1 MLAQGLTPQEQVAII
16 GLSERCFELFPK
28 VIGQFNGWT
37 PFQVDNEEEQVMRKR
52 ATRAIVEAVCVMK
65 ERGISLLGQEDSGI
79 LANDEFFT
87 WCHFLFHSASRDAH
101 EASYNEHMR
110 LLMLT
115 ETLINSKQYW
125 WHCFVESQKH
135 LQRWSYHSNE
145 LLRHSALANAEENNV
160 IPVDADDFQQTQIVT
175 HHQDNTFETQEGISF
190 SPVVNELSAEE
201 EKQEEEGRFSIG
213 FIFSPT
219 WQTIN
224 NSPVGSI
231 PVRSPVFF

>member
-1 MLAQGLTPQEQVAII
+1 
-16 GLSERCFELFPK
+16 
-28 VIGQFNGWT
+28 
-37 PFQVDNEEEQVMRKR
+37 
-52 ATRAIVEAVCVMK
+52 
-65 ERGISLLGQEDSGI
+65 
-79 LANDEFFT
+79 
-87 WCHFLFHSASRDAH
+87 
-101 EASYNEHMR
+101 
-110 LLMLT
+110 MLT

-213 FIFSPT
+213 FIFPLLGRLL
-219 WQTIN
+219 I
-224 NSPVGSI
+224 I
-231 PVRSPVFF
+231 AL